1 MKSTPLLMT
10 PTIVAT
16 CLAGIKTET
25 RRVILPQPKES
36 WRHVAG
42 LRFCTGDHLELGKCD
57 GDVAV
62 KCRYGA
68 AGDELWVK
76 ENHFR
81 FGKWVK
87 NGHTAPKHV
96 NGEWR
101 PRRQKWRFKATTDEV
116 RFEDHPPQIVKLKK
130 SDLGWRRRP
139 SLFMARKLSR
149 LTLVLDSV
157 AVERVQDITEDAATA
172 EGVAPKNYSEANA
185 RGECLGSRNR
195 FSSVW
200 DKINGKR
207 LGGSIRWEANP
218 FVFVLKFHVKK

>member
-10 PTIVAT
+10 PPLVAA

-42 LRFCTGDHLELGKCD
+42 LRFCVGEHLELGKCD

-81 FGKWVK
+81 FGKWMK
-87 NGHTAPKHV
+87 NGFTAPKHV
-96 NGEWR
+96 NGEWK

-116 RFEDHPPQIVKLKK
+116 KFEDSPPQIVKLKK

-139 SLFMARKLSR
+139 SLFMSRNLSR
-149 LTLVLDSV
+149 LTLVLESV
-157 AVERVQDITEDAATA
+157 AVERVQDITSEAVLR
-172 EGVAPKNYSEANA
+172 EGVNRSAGTSEDEYAQTNTEA
-185 RGECLGSRNR
+185 FRY
-195 FSSVW
+195 VW
-200 DKINGKR
+200 DHINGKR
-207 LGGSIRWEANP
+207 FGGSIRWEANP
-218 FVFVLKFHVKK
+218 WVFVLKFCVKK